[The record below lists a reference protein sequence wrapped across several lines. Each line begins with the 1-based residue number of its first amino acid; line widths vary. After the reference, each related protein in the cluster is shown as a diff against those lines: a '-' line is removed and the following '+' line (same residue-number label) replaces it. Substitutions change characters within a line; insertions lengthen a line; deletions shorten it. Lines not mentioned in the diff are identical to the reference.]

1 MLELE
6 NNLLSD
12 SDLGTV
18 AAWIGGNLVGAKFRN
33 LQGDLIYNPLLEFGD
48 MARSFD
54 RNGNGYLTP
63 ITDVSSP
70 LNGIT
75 TVKRRQMIPSE
86 IAAHI
91 CRKLQKH

>member
-1 MLELE
+1 MTSELW
-6 NNLLSD
+6 L
-12 SDLGTV
+12 
-18 AAWIGGNLVGAKFRN
+18 AWIGGNLVGAKFRN
-33 LQGDLIYNPLLEFGD
+33 LQGDLLYNPLLEFGD

-75 TVKRRQMIPSE
+75 TVKTQADDPIRNSSTYMSE
-86 IAAHI
+86 AT
-91 CRKLQKH
+91 KHW